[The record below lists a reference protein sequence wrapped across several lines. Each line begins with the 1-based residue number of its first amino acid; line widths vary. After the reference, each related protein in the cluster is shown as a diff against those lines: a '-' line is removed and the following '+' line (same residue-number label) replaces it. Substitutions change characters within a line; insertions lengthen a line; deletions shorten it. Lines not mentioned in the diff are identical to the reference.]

1 MIMELISCLNRERSL
16 TVVLVS
22 HHLRLVRS
30 LVRSVIWV
38 EGGRASKG
46 PTETMLAPERI
57 TDIFGTLMGTE

>member
-1 MIMELISCLNRERSL
+1 MEVITKLNRDRRL

-38 EGGRASKG
+38 ENGTAIKG
-46 PTETMLAPERI
+46 TPEEMLAPERLAE
-57 TDIFGTLMGTE
+57 IFGLSS